1 MTYREIVKMSI
12 RTLRINKIR
21 TLLTV
26 LGVIIGISSVMI
38 IVSAGDSMKKLVN
51 GQLDSFGSSLIQT
64 ETRVPEQSGGVSSQA
79 NGVVITTMTL
89 DDRDAVNRLPN
100 IARSYGHVMAQDLL
114 AWEGNIK
121 KTIIFGVSP
130 EYVEMGSAKV
140 AEGRFYTKEEDDNMA
155 RVIVLGSKVKE
166 QLFGN
171 SSALG
176 QNIKINKMNF
186 KVVGVMESQGT
197 VLFFDYDTLAYI
209 PLQTTQKLLLGI
221 NYIQSISAEMI
232 DIEKGDDTKEEISAL
247 LRERHDIDDPKRDDF
262 EVSTM
267 ADAMDM
273 LNTIIGGVTL
283 LLIALAMVSLIVGGV
298 GIMNIMYA
306 TVAERTF
313 EIGLRKAV
321 GSTKKNILRQFLTEA
336 VIITIL
342 GGLGGVIVGVSVT
355 YLIYIIANAYGF
367 AWPFSISYVG
377 ITISLVFATLVG
389 LIFGSYPAKKA
400 AELDPITALRRE

>member
-1 MTYREIVKMSI
+1 MTYREIIKISV
-12 RTLRINKIR
+12 RTLTINKIR
-21 TLLTV
+21 TLLTI
-26 LGVIIGISSVMI
+26 LGVVIGISSVMVI
-38 IVSAGDSMKKLVN
+38 ISAGDSMKKLVN
-51 GQLDSFGSSLIQT
+51 GQLESFGSNLIQT
-64 ETRVPEQSGGVSSQA
+64 ETRVPEESGGVGSQA
-79 NGVVITTMTL
+79 TGVVVTSMTL
-89 DDRDAVNRLPN
+89 DDREAVNRLSN

-130 EYVEMGSAKV
+130 EYIEMGSAKV

-166 QLFGN
+166 QIFGN
-171 SSALG
+171 SPALG
-176 QNIKINKMNF
+176 QNIKINKMNY
-186 KVVGVMESQGT
+186 KVIGVMESQGT
-197 VLFFDYDTLAYI
+197 VFFFDYDTLAYI
-209 PLQTTQKLLLGI
+209 PLQTTQKLLLGV

-232 DIEKGDDTKEEISAL
+232 DVSKGEETKEEIVAL
-247 LRERHDIDDPKRDDF
+247 LRERHDINDPKRDDF

-267 ADAMDM
+267 ADAVNI
-273 LNTIIGGVTL
+273 LNTIIGGITL

-336 VIITIL
+336 VIITLL
-342 GGLGGVIVGVSVT
+342 GGIGGVVFGLLIT
-355 YLIYIIANAYGF
+355 YLVYIIANAYGF
-367 AWPFSISYVG
+367 YWPFSLSYSG
-377 ITISLVFATLVG
+377 IFISLGFSTLVG

>member
-1 MTYREIVKMSI
+1 MTYREIIKMSV

-51 GQLDSFGSSLIQT
+51 GQLESFGSSLIQT

-79 NGVVITTMTL
+79 SGVVITSMTL
-89 DDRDAVNRLPN
+89 DDREAVNRLPN

-114 AWEGNIK
+114 SWEGNIK

-130 EYVEMGSAKV
+130 EYIEMGSAKV

-166 QLFGN
+166 QIFGN

-176 QNIKINKMNF
+176 QNIKINKMNY

-197 VLFFDYDTLAYI
+197 MLFFDYDTLAYV

-232 DIEKGDDTKEEISAL
+232 DITKGEDTKAEITSL

-267 ADAMDM
+267 ADAMDI

-336 VIITIL
+336 VIVTII
-342 GGLGGVIVGVSVT
+342 GGIGGVIVGVIVT
-355 YLIYIIANAYGF
+355 YLIYIIANSYGF
-367 AWPFSISYVG
+367 AWPFSISYIG
-377 ITISLVFATLVG
+377 ILISLVFATLVG

>member
-1 MTYREIVKMSI
+1 MTYKEIVKMSI
-12 RTLRINKIR
+12 RTLRINKTR

-51 GQLDSFGSSLIQT
+51 GQLESFGSSLIQT

-79 NGVVITTMTL
+79 TGVVITSMTL
-89 DDRDAVNRLPN
+89 DDREAVNSLPN

-114 AWEGNIK
+114 SWEGNIK
-121 KTIIFGVSP
+121 KIIIFGVSS
-130 EYVEMGSAKV
+130 EYIEMGSAKV

-166 QLFGN
+166 QIFGN

-176 QNIKINKMNF
+176 QSVKINKMNY
-186 KVVGVMESQGT
+186 KVIGVMESQGT
-197 VLFFDYDTLAYI
+197 VFFFDYDTLAYI

-232 DIEKGDDTKEEISAL
+232 DLNKGEDTKEEITLL

-336 VIITIL
+336 VIVTIIGGVGGIIL
-342 GGLGGVIVGVSVT
+342 GVVLT
-355 YLIYIIANAYGF
+355 YLIYIIANSYGF
-367 AWPFSISYVG
+367 EWPFALSFSG
-377 ITISLVFATLVG
+377 IFISLVFSSAVG

-400 AELDPITALRRE
+400 ADLDPITALRRE

>member
-89 DDRDAVNRLPN
+89 DDREAVNRLPN

-232 DIEKGDDTKEEISAL
+232 DLEKGDDTKEEISAL

>member
-12 RTLRINKIR
+12 RTLRINKVR

-51 GQLDSFGSSLIQT
+51 GQLESFGSSLIQT

-79 NGVVITTMTL
+79 SGVVITTMTL
-89 DDRDAVNRLPN
+89 DDREAVNRLPN

-114 AWEGNIK
+114 SWEGNIK

-130 EYVEMGSAKV
+130 EYIEMGSAKV

-176 QNIKINKMNF
+176 QNIKINKMNY

-197 VLFFDYDTLAYI
+197 VFFFDYDTLAYI

-232 DIEKGDDTKEEISAL
+232 DVKKGDDTKEEIIAL
-247 LRERHDIDDPKRDDF
+247 LRERHDISDPKRDDF

-342 GGLGGVIVGVSVT
+342 GGLGGVIVGVSAT

-367 AWPFSISYVG
+367 AWPFSISYIG
-377 ITISLVFATLVG
+377 ISVSLAFATLVG

>member
-89 DDRDAVNRLPN
+89 DDREAVNRLPN

-114 AWEGNIK
+114 SWEGNIK

-130 EYVEMGSAKV
+130 EYIEMGSAKV

-155 RVIVLGSKVKE
+155 RVIVLGSKVKD

-171 SSALG
+171 SAALG
-176 QNIKINKMNF
+176 QNIKINKMNY

-197 VLFFDYDTLAYI
+197 VFFFDYDTLVYI
-209 PLQTTQKLLLGI
+209 PLQTTQKLLLGV

-232 DIEKGDDTKEEISAL
+232 DVEKGDDTKEEIAAL
-247 LRERHDIDDPKRDDF
+247 LRERHDISDPKRDDF

-342 GGLGGVIVGVSVT
+342 GGLGGVVIGVLVT
-355 YLIYIIANAYGF
+355 YLIYVIANAYGF
-367 AWPFSISYVG
+367 AWPFSISYMG
-377 ITISLVFATLVG
+377 ISISLFFATLVG

>member
-89 DDRDAVNRLPN
+89 DDREAVNRLPN

-114 AWEGNIK
+114 SWEGNIK

-130 EYVEMGSAKV
+130 EYIEMGSAKV

-155 RVIVLGSKVKE
+155 RVIVLGSKVKD

-176 QNIKINKMNF
+176 QNIKINKMNY
-186 KVVGVMESQGT
+186 KVIGVMKSQGT
-197 VLFFDYDTLAYI
+197 VFFFDYDTLAYI
-209 PLQTTQKLLLGI
+209 PLQTTQKLLLGV

-232 DIEKGDDTKEEISAL
+232 DVKKGEETKEEITAL
-247 LRERHDIDDPKRDDF
+247 LRERHDISDPKRDDF

-342 GGLGGVIVGVSVT
+342 GGLGGVVIGVLVT
-355 YLIYIIANAYGF
+355 YLIYVIANAYGF
-367 AWPFSISYVG
+367 AWPFSISYMG
-377 ITISLVFATLVG
+377 ISISLFFATLVG

>member
-51 GQLDSFGSSLIQT
+51 GQLESFGSSLIQT

-89 DDRDAVNRLPN
+89 DDREAVNRLPN

-130 EYVEMGSAKV
+130 EYIEMGSAKV

-176 QNIKINKMNF
+176 QNIKINKMNY

-232 DIEKGDDTKEEISAL
+232 DLKKGDETKEEIAAL
-247 LRERHDIDDPKRDDF
+247 LRERHDINDPKRDDF
-262 EVSTM
+262 AVSTM
-267 ADAMDM
+267 AEAMDM

-342 GGLGGVIVGVSVT
+342 GGFGGVIVGVSAT

-367 AWPFSISYVG
+367 AWPFSISYLG
-377 ITISLVFATLVG
+377 IAISLVFATLVG

>member
-1 MTYREIVKMSI
+1 MTYKEIVKMSI
-12 RTLRINKIR
+12 RTLRINKTR

-51 GQLDSFGSSLIQT
+51 GQLESFGSSLIQT

-79 NGVVITTMTL
+79 TGVVITSMTL
-89 DDRDAVNRLPN
+89 DDREAVNSLPN

-114 AWEGNIK
+114 SWEGNIK
-121 KTIIFGVSP
+121 KIIIFGVSS
-130 EYVEMGSAKV
+130 EYIEMGSAKV

-166 QLFGN
+166 QIFGN

-176 QNIKINKMNF
+176 QSVKINKMNY
-186 KVVGVMESQGT
+186 KVIGVMESQGT
-197 VLFFDYDTLAYI
+197 VFFFDYDTLAYI

-232 DIEKGDDTKEEISAL
+232 DLNKGEDTKEEITLL

-336 VIITIL
+336 VIVTII
-342 GGLGGVIVGVSVT
+342 GGIGGVIVGVVVT
-355 YLIYIIANAYGF
+355 YLIYIIANTYGF
-367 AWPFSISYVG
+367 AWPFSISYIG
-377 ITISLVFATLVG
+377 ILISLVFATLVG

>member
-1 MTYREIVKMSI
+1 MTYREIIKMSI

-21 TLLTV
+21 TLLTI
-26 LGVIIGISSVMI
+26 LGVVIGISSVMI

-51 GQLDSFGSSLIQT
+51 GQLESFGSNLIQA
-64 ETRVPEQSGGVSSQA
+64 ETRVPQDSGGVSSQA
-79 NGVVITTMTL
+79 TGVVVTTLTL
-89 DDRDAVNRLPN
+89 DDRAAINKIPN
-100 IARSYGHVMAQDLL
+100 ISRSYGHVMAQDLL
-114 AWEGNIK
+114 SWEGNVK

-130 EYVEMGSAKV
+130 EYIDMGTAKL

-155 RVIVLGSKVKE
+155 RVIVLGSKVKD
-166 QLFGN
+166 QIFG
-171 SSALG
+171 SSDALG
-176 QNIKINKMNF
+176 QSVKINKMNY
-186 KVVGVMESQGT
+186 KVIGVMESQGT

-209 PLQTTQKLLLGI
+209 PLQTTQKLILGV
-221 NYIQSISAEMI
+221 NYIQSVGAEMV
-232 DIEKGDDTKEEISAL
+232 DVTKSEDTKNEMTLL
-247 LRERHDIDDPKRDDF
+247 LRERHDITDPKRDDF
-262 EVSTM
+262 QVSTM
-267 ADAMDM
+267 ADAVDI

-336 VIITIL
+336 VIVTII
-342 GGLGGVIVGVSVT
+342 GGIGGVIVGVVVT
-355 YLIYIIANAYGF
+355 YLIYIIANTYGF
-367 AWPFSISYVG
+367 AWPFSISYIG
-377 ITISLVFATLVG
+377 ILISLVFATLVG

>member
-89 DDRDAVNRLPN
+89 DDREAVNRLPN

-114 AWEGNIK
+114 SWEGNIK

-130 EYVEMGSAKV
+130 EYIEMGSAKV

-155 RVIVLGSKVKE
+155 RVIVLGSKVKD

-176 QNIKINKMNF
+176 QNIKINKMNY
-186 KVVGVMESQGT
+186 KVIGVMESQGT
-197 VLFFDYDTLAYI
+197 VFFFDYDTLAYI
-209 PLQTTQKLLLGI
+209 PLQTTQKLLLGV

-232 DIEKGDDTKEEISAL
+232 DVKKGEETKEEITAL
-247 LRERHDIDDPKRDDF
+247 LRERHDISDPKRDDF

-342 GGLGGVIVGVSVT
+342 GGLGGVVIGVLVT
-355 YLIYIIANAYGF
+355 YLIYVIANAYGF
-367 AWPFSISYVG
+367 AWPFSISYMG
-377 ITISLVFATLVG
+377 ISISLFFATLVG

>member
-89 DDRDAVNRLPN
+89 DDREAVNRLPN

-114 AWEGNIK
+114 SWEGNIK

-130 EYVEMGSAKV
+130 EYIEMGSAKV

-155 RVIVLGSKVKE
+155 RVIVLGSKVKD

-176 QNIKINKMNF
+176 QNIKINKMNY
-186 KVVGVMESQGT
+186 KVIGVMESQGT
-197 VLFFDYDTLAYI
+197 VFFFDYDTLAYI
-209 PLQTTQKLLLGI
+209 PLQTTQKLLLGV

-232 DIEKGDDTKEEISAL
+232 DVKKGEETKEEITAL
-247 LRERHDIDDPKRDDF
+247 LRERHDISDPKRDDF

-342 GGLGGVIVGVSVT
+342 GGLGGVVIGVLVT
-355 YLIYIIANAYGF
+355 YLIYVIANAYGF
-367 AWPFSISYVG
+367 AWSFSISYMG
-377 ITISLVFATLVG
+377 ISISLFFATLVG

>member
-1 MTYREIVKMSI
+1 MTYREIIKISV
-12 RTLRINKIR
+12 RTLTINKIR
-21 TLLTV
+21 TLLTI
-26 LGVIIGISSVMI
+26 LGVVIGISSVMVI
-38 IVSAGDSMKKLVN
+38 ISAGDSMKKLVN
-51 GQLDSFGSSLIQT
+51 GQLESFGSSLIQT
-64 ETRVPEQSGGVSSQA
+64 ETRVPEESGGVGSQA
-79 NGVVITTMTL
+79 TGVVVTSMTL
-89 DDRDAVNRLPN
+89 DDREAVNRLSN

-130 EYVEMGSAKV
+130 EYIEMGSAKV

-166 QLFGN
+166 QIFGN
-171 SSALG
+171 SPALG
-176 QNIKINKMNF
+176 QNIKINKMNY
-186 KVVGVMESQGT
+186 KVIGVMESQGT
-197 VLFFDYDTLAYI
+197 VFFFDYDTLAYI
-209 PLQTTQKLLLGI
+209 PLQTTQKLLLGV

-232 DIEKGDDTKEEISAL
+232 DVSKGEETKQEIIAL
-247 LRERHDIDDPKRDDF
+247 LRDRHDISDPKRDDF

-267 ADAMDM
+267 ADAVNI
-273 LNTIIGGVTL
+273 LNTIIGGITL

-336 VIITIL
+336 VIITLL
-342 GGLGGVIVGVSVT
+342 GGMGGVFFGLLVT
-355 YLIYIIANAYGF
+355 YLVYLIANAYGF
-367 AWPFSISYVG
+367 YWPFSISYGG
-377 ITISLVFATLVG
+377 ILISLFFSTLVG

>member
-1 MTYREIVKMSI
+1 MTYREIIKMSI

-51 GQLDSFGSSLIQT
+51 GQLASFGSNLIQA
-64 ETRVPEQSGGVSSQA
+64 ETRVPQESGGVSSQA
-79 NGVVITTMTL
+79 TGVVITTLTL
-89 DDRDAVNRLPN
+89 DDRAAINKIPN
-100 IARSYGHVMAQDLL
+100 ISRSYGHVMAQDLL
-114 AWEGNIK
+114 SWEGNVK
-121 KTIIFGVSP
+121 KTIIFGVSS
-130 EYVEMGSAKV
+130 EYIEMGTIDL

-166 QLFGN
+166 DLFG
-171 SSALG
+171 SSEALG
-176 QNIKINKMNF
+176 QNVKINKMNY
-186 KVVGVMESQGT
+186 KVIGVMESQGT

-209 PLQTTQKLLLGI
+209 PLQTTQKLILGV
-221 NYIQSISAEMI
+221 NYIQSVGAQMI
-232 DIEKGDDTKEEISAL
+232 DVKKSEETKDEIIAI
-247 LRERHDIDDPKRDDF
+247 LRDRHDITDPKRDDF
-262 EVSTM
+262 QVSTM
-267 ADAMDM
+267 ADAVNI

-342 GGLGGVIVGVSVT
+342 GGVGGVIVGTIVT
-355 YLIYIIANAYGF
+355 YLVYIIANSYGF
-367 AWPFSISYVG
+367 VWPFSISLIG
-377 ITISLVFATLVG
+377 IFVSLVFSTLVG
-389 LIFGSYPAKKA
+389 LMFGSYPAKKA

>member
-1 MTYREIVKMSI
+1 MTYREIIKMSV
-12 RTLRINKIR
+12 RTLRINKVR

-51 GQLDSFGSSLIQT
+51 GQLASFGSSLIQT
-64 ETRVPEQSGGVSSQA
+64 ETRVPEESGGASSQA
-79 NGVVITTMTL
+79 SGIVVTSMTL
-89 DDRDAVNRLPN
+89 DDREAINKLPN
-100 IARSYGHVMAQDLL
+100 ISRSYANIIAQDLL
-114 AWEGNIK
+114 SWEGNIK
-121 KTIIFGVSP
+121 KTIIFGVSA
-130 EYVEMGSAKV
+130 EFIDIDNSKL
-140 AEGRFYTKEEDDNMA
+140 AEGRFFNTEEDDNLA
-155 RVIVLGSKVKE
+155 RVIVLGSKIKE
-166 QLFGN
+166 DLFGN
-171 SSALG
+171 SSPLG
-176 QNIKINKMNF
+176 QSIKINKMNY
-186 KVVGVMESQGT
+186 KVIGVMEPRGS
-197 VLFFDYDTLAYI
+197 VLFFDYDTLAFV
-209 PLQTTQKLLLGI
+209 PVQTTQKLLLGV
-221 NYIQSISAEMI
+221 NYIQSISANMI
-232 DIEKGDDTKEEISAL
+232 DIKKDVETKEAINAL

-262 EVSTM
+262 QVSTM
-267 ADAMDM
+267 ADAMDI
-273 LNTIIGGVTL
+273 LNTVIGAVTL

-342 GGLGGVIVGVSVT
+342 GGIGGVVIGALVT
-355 YLIYIIANAYGF
+355 YLIYVIANSYGF
-367 AWPFSISYVG
+367 DWPFSISYIG
-377 ITISLVFATLVG
+377 ILISLVFSTLVG

>member
-1 MTYREIVKMSI
+1 MTYREIIKMSV
-12 RTLRINKIR
+12 RTLRVNKIR

-51 GQLDSFGSSLIQT
+51 GQLESFGSSLIQT
-64 ETRVPEQSGGVSSQA
+64 ETRVPQESGGANSQA
-79 NGVVITTMTL
+79 SGVVITSMTL
-89 DDRDAVNRLPN
+89 DDREAINRLPN
-100 IARSYGHVMAQDLL
+100 IKRSYANIIAQELL
-114 AWEGNIK
+114 SWEGNIK
-121 KTIIFGVSP
+121 KTIIFGVSADFID
-130 EYVEMGSAKV
+130 VDNSKL
-140 AEGRFYTKEEDDNMA
+140 AEGRFFNQEEDDNMA
-155 RVIVLGSKVKE
+155 RVVVLGSKVKDE
-166 QLFGN
+166 LFGN

-176 QNIKINKMNF
+176 QSVKINKMNY
-186 KVVGVMESQGT
+186 KVIGVMESRGT
-197 VLFFDYDTLAYI
+197 VLFFDYDTLAFV
-209 PLQTTQKLLLGI
+209 PVQTTQKLLLGV
-221 NYIQSISAEMI
+221 NYIQSISADMI
-232 DIEKGDDTKEEISAL
+232 DAKKDVDTKEAITAL

-262 EVSTM
+262 QVSTM
-267 ADAMDM
+267 ADAVNI

-313 EIGLRKAV
+313 EIGLRKAI

-336 VIITIL
+336 VIITII
-342 GGLGGVIVGVSVT
+342 GGLGGVVLGVIVT
-355 YLIYIIANAYGF
+355 YLIYIIANTYGF
-367 AWPFSISYVG
+367 AWPFSISYIG
-377 ITISLVFATLVG
+377 ILISLVFSTLVG